1 MRQILIGFVFS
12 AGLALTAVADDRA
25 PPPVETLMTPEDYT
39 ASGLDKLSAE
49 EREHLSGWL
58 ERYRRGAI
66 EGPPPKKTSEQL
78 AEEKTEEI
86 VAKVVPSF
94 RGWSGKTLFK
104 LDNGQVWQQRQVG
117 KLRYNGD
124 DSSIVIYRNMLG
136 GYMLRHDDSGRSVG
150 VKRIQ

>member
-1 MRQILIGFVFS
+1 MRRTLIGLVFS
-12 AGLALTAVADDRA
+12 AGLTLAAAADDRA
-25 PPPVETLMTPEDYT
+25 PPPVETLMTPEDYA
-39 ASGLDKLSAE
+39 ASGLDKLSAG
-49 EREHLSGWL
+49 EREHLSEWL

-78 AEEKTEEI
+78 AEEKTLEI
-86 VAKVVPSF
+86 VAKVVPAF

-117 KLRYNGD
+117 KLRYNGE
-124 DSSIVIYRNMLG
+124 DSSVLIYRNMLG
-136 GYMLRHDDSGRSVG
+136 GYMLKHNDTGRSVG